1 MTVLDIIVIVFITL
15 EIKCCI
21 RFEVLTAV
29 SIEIVGLWNMI
40 P

>member
-15 EIKCCI
+15 EIEYSI

-29 SIEIVGLWNMI
+29 SIEIMGL
-40 P
+40 